1 MLPLYARVRKYVPE
15 IYTVTSSPG
24 SGKLDRAIACPSRW
38 PHQIVVQP
46 LGVDS
51 RPRLI
56 EPRRPHYVEI
66 LPEPLTTYVVVTEWP
81 AT

>member
-1 MLPLYARVRKYVPE
+1 MYARVCKHVPE
-15 IYTVTSSPG
+15 IYAVTSSPG
-24 SGKLDRAIACPSRW
+24 SGKLDRAIVCPSRW
-38 PHQIVVQP
+38 PHQVVVQP
-46 LGVDS
+46 PGVDS

-66 LPEPLTTYVVVTEWP
+66 LPEPLTTSVVVTEWP